1 MKITG
6 TGGAPFNGPPY
17 LGFFHVRLSGFRLPV
32 ANLARIERD
41 GEVKLNTSN
50 NWDDLEVNS
59 PKVVKPCPK
68 RARMDALAPKNRL
81 VRRNTND

>member
-6 TGGAPFNGPPY
+6 TGGAPFNEPPY
-17 LGFFHVRLSGFRLPV
+17 LSFFHVRLSGSRSPV

-50 NWDDLEVNS
+50 NWNDLEVHS
-59 PKVVKPCPK
+59 AKVVKPYPK
-68 RARMDALAPKNRL
+68 RARMDALGPKNRL